1 VGVKIFYRCIAMKFA
16 VCGEYESMNYGD
28 GVIGIALEQLV
39 QSCFPES
46 EVHSFD
52 LSKRKKGS
60 VRSARAFEPE
70 KRTFLKRVHLKLYTD
85 NRIYASLINYVGI
98 NLAGYREFFTEQ
110 LSGRDI
116 LVIGGGQLFMD
127 SRLSFPLKIYLL
139 LRVVENLDIPV
150 VFFSIGVGSRW
161 SSWSRYY
168 FRKII
173 KSDNVHSIYCRD
185 EESYLKLVGWFPECA
200 DKLYRTVDVALFLGS
215 SRNPDYYKKN
225 KVALG
230 VISPLDVQRVSP
242 GHFLSDRNRAKKFW
256 IELYSVL
263 CDKYRDV
270 TLFTNGSIE
279 DGAFLEE
286 LVSDLAD
293 IEKLYK
299 IDYYIPTSKN
309 LLIDFISSSNLVIAA
324 RMHASII
331 AFSLGIPC
339 VAIEWD
345 EKIWSFMKYVGREE
359 FCVRPDSI
367 SSELIVSM
375 IENDAVYNVLGC
387 EFFRDKLMDDFCRS
401 LPDGDRDVG

>member
-1 VGVKIFYRCIAMKFA
+1 MKFA

-60 VRSARAFEPE
+60 ASNARACETG
-70 KRTFLKRVHLKLYTD
+70 KRTFLKRVHLKLYT
-85 NRIYASLINYVGI
+85 NSRTYASLINYVMI
-98 NLAGYREFFTEQ
+98 NLAGYREFFMEQ

-139 LRVVENLDIPV
+139 LKVVAKLDIPV

-161 SSWSRYY
+161 SSWSKYY
-168 FRKII
+168 FGKVI

-185 EESYLKLVGWFPECA
+185 EESYLKLVSWFPECA
-200 DKLYRTVDVALFLGS
+200 DKLYRTVDVALFLGN
-215 SRNPDYYKKN
+215 SRRPDFFKKN
-225 KVALG
+225 QVALG
-230 VISPLDVQRVSP
+230 VISPMDVQRVSP
-242 GHFLSDRNRAKKFW
+242 GHVLSDRDRAKKFW
-256 IELYSVL
+256 IELYSAL
-263 CDKYRDV
+263 CDKYGAV

-279 DGAFLEE
+279 DGVFLEE
-286 LVSDLAD
+286 LVSDLGE

-299 IDYYIPTSKN
+299 VDYYIPTSKN
-309 LLIDFISSSNLVIAA
+309 LLVDFISSSNLVIAA

-331 AFSLGIPC
+331 AFSMGIPC

-359 FCVRPDSI
+359 FCARPEFISI
-367 SSELIVSM
+367 ELIISM
-375 IENDAVYNVLGC
+375 IENDEIYDALSC
-387 EFFRDKLMDDFCRS
+387 EFFRDKLMHDFCRS
-401 LPDGDRDVG
+401 LPSGYREVC